1 MRKSQEYLCLFS
13 SSISFILSSLLTA
26 PLTFVSLLTELYQR
40 ATFAN
45 DSDSGH
51 RRHHKGVHAIYRK
64 SLNNCVTENVALL
77 PTLPPECKRSDKGL
91 AVCKISPVEE
101 AVKAFASNTATSDG
115 PMHRNSVGV
124 AL

>member
-1 MRKSQEYLCLFS
+1 MRKSQEYFCLFS

-64 SLNNCVTENVALL
+64 SLKNCVTKNVALL
-77 PTLPPECKRSDKGL
+77 PALPPECKEGGRQRT
-91 AVCKISPVEE
+91 C
-101 AVKAFASNTATSDG
+101 
-115 PMHRNSVGV
+115 SVQNKPRRGSRQGFRKQHSH
-124 AL
+124 